1 MLPLMRLCLDL
12 GGVDTGVQE
21 VCCFVRAWAR
31 GGRLLVDSGMAGFTV
46 WVFRGSVAFSLAQ
59 RCGQL
64 RVALEQGVC
73 LDPLA
78 PCHSLSV

>member
-1 MLPLMRLCLDL
+1 MLPLVRLCLDL

-46 WVFRGSVAFSLAQ
+46 WMLWGFRCIL
-59 RCGQL
+59 
-64 RVALEQGVC
+64 
-73 LDPLA
+73 
-78 PCHSLSV
+78 PCSEMWPTECCS